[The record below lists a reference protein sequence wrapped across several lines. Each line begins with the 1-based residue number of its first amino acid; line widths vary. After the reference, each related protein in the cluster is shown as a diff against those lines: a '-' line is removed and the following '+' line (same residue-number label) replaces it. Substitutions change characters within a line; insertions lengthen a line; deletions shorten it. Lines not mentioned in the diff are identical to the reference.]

1 MLNAYAHYSILPA
14 APYTELAIIGAQRM
28 AQTRRMGCRAEGPS
42 YQKRR
47 GFRPTATRPSPL
59 CARSRRS
66 HVTSHAVPQISPY
79 PLEPSS
85 RLLQSRPDSRR
96 SCPLKARATE
106 NRTRALNDRA
116 ILATQQNS
124 AENVP
129 RTARVAESSLVL
141 RCWLA

>member
-1 MLNAYAHYSILPA
+1 MGERKPRRPRDIAEH
-14 APYTELAIIGAQRM
+14 LASL
-28 AQTRRMGCRAEGPS
+28 TVLKERMGETADVPCGRAKTS
-42 YQKRR
+42 
-47 GFRPTATRPSPL
+47 AL

-129 RTARVAESSLVL
+129 RTTRVAELSLVL
-141 RCWLA
+141 RCLLA

>member
-1 MLNAYAHYSILPA
+1 
-14 APYTELAIIGAQRM
+14 
-28 AQTRRMGCRAEGPS
+28 MGCKREGPVT
-42 YQKRR
+42 QIVG
-47 GFRPTATRPSPL
+47 GFSLAATRPSPL

-66 HVTSHAVPQISPY
+66 HGVPQISPF

-129 RTARVAESSLVL
+129 RTARVAELSLVL